1 MKALGVVRKLD
12 SLGRIVLPA
21 SLRRSLGLEENT
33 PVEILIDG
41 ESVVFKKHVPVCYF
55 CESKDNIT
63 TYQGKNICVD
73 CITAM
78 FNRIKAV

>member
-21 SLRRSLGLEENT
+21 SLRRSMGLEENT

-41 ESVVFKKHVPVCYF
+41 ENVVFKKHVPVCYF
-55 CESKDNIT
+55 CEGKENIIA
-63 TYQGKNICVD
+63 YQGKNVCVD
-73 CITAM
+73 CITAL
-78 FNRIKAV
+78 FNKAKAV